1 MSFKRKIFIT
11 ILFLLIPVVILAQEH
26 EGMKQGRSFTEFLFS
41 TKYYAVYLFAF
52 LSLFFL
58 WFGKFSD
65 KVRTAVM
72 ASAFL
77 IFGVA
82 PLFANYLFITPS
94 PVCAVTKPFLFGL
107 KPQFLATLSAVGVL
121 SVISAK
127 GFCATACPV
136 GGLQE
141 LLYKIPF
148 PKKLKFS
155 FFVSNTVRTALF
167 VLFVAI
173 AVTLKTST
181 YFYYNLF
188 DLIHWEF
195 SMPLFELAEFILFL
209 VIILFASV
217 VLFKPFCYFI
227 CPMGLVTWVL
237 EHFSFLKVRVDKN
250 KCNSCGACEK
260 KSPCPSVK
268 SIVDNKLIKGDCHL
282 CGKCLTSCERD
293 ALYYGAFMR
302 SGK

>member
-1 MSFKRKIFIT
+1 MSPKRKTFIT
-11 ILFLLIPVVILAQEH
+11 ILLLLIPVVIFAQEH
-26 EGMKQGRSFTEFLFS
+26 EGMKQGRSFTEFLFA
-41 TKYYAVYLFAF
+41 TKYYAVFIFAF
-52 LSLFFL
+52 LSIFFL

-65 KVRTAVM
+65 KVRIAVT

-77 IFGVA
+77 LFGVV
-82 PLFANYLFITPS
+82 PLFADYLFITPS

-107 KPQFLATLSAVGVL
+107 KPQFLATLSTVGVL

-148 PKKLKFS
+148 YRKLKFS
-155 FFVSNTVRTALF
+155 FRISNAVRVVLFALF
-167 VLFVAI
+167 IVV

-188 DLIHWEF
+188 DLIHWDFNMPVADLLEF
-195 SMPLFELAEFILFL
+195 VVFLFVILLAG
-209 VIILFASV
+209 V

-227 CPMGLVTWVL
+227 CPMGLATWVL
-237 EHFSFLKVRVDKN
+237 EHFSFLKIRVDKE
-250 KCNSCGACEK
+250 KCTSCGVCEK

-268 SIVDNKLIKGDCHL
+268 HIIDNKLIKGDCHL
-282 CGKCLTSCERD
+282 CGECVNSCEHN
-293 ALYYGAFMR
+293 ALYYGAAF
-302 SGK
+302 KK